1 MGLFWSPP
9 NMFFIV
15 EVYAAC
21 LAGLW
26 VGANG
31 AASPLWNDSSFNF
44 APDQAYPSTQV
55 NDVPLTD
62 FVVSDLYEVKEYHRR
77 STGGLLG
84 RVIVAAVI
92 AAIAFVLLRCFISLK
107 QKPSDWAS
115 RHLAEGKPDVECQD
129 YSYTVMR
136 IDAPTPKVKKT
147 AKSEHSLATK
157 EVLQTLRTNYCSTVS
172 SLRCVPMR
180 LFVFSASRSQKIV
193 SHGLCFQFDIIE
205 VGPVAEE
212 NLPTAVTPR
221 GEGHALRVSRA
232 SLVQQEEELA
242 PQAIQNEPK
251 EQEDE
256 KPRSDE
262 GSDPFSDSPDS
273 EASHE
278 SSPESCCIQ
287 LLLLGHPRNA
297 S

>member
-9 NMFFIV
+9 NMFFIA

-31 AASPLWNDSSFNF
+31 AASPLWKDSSFNF

-62 FVVSDLYEVKEYHRR
+62 FVVSDLYEVKEHHRR
-77 STGGLLG
+77 SIGGLLG
-84 RVIVAAVI
+84 RIIVAAVI

-107 QKPSDWAS
+107 QKPSDWTS
-115 RHLAEGKPDVECQD
+115 RHLAEGKLDVECQE
-129 YSYTVMR
+129 YSYTIMR
-136 IDAPTPKVKKT
+136 IDAPTPKLKKT
-147 AKSEHSLATK
+147 EKSEHSIATK
-157 EVLQTLRTNYCSTVS
+157 EVLQELRTKYYAPVST
-172 SLRCVPMR
+172 
-180 LFVFSASRSQKIV
+180 RSQKIV
-193 SHGLCFQFDIIE
+193 SHGLCFQFDITE
-205 VGPVAEE
+205 VGPVAEKD
-212 NLPTAVTPR
+212 LPTAVTPR

-256 KPRSDE
+256 KP
-262 GSDPFSDSPDS
+262 GSDKGADPFAESSDS

-278 SSPESCCIQ
+278 PSPESCCIQ
-287 LLLLGHPRNA
+287 LLLLGHLRSA
-297 S
+297 I

>member
-1 MGLFWSPP
+1 
-9 NMFFIV
+9 MFFIV

-115 RHLAEGKPDVECQD
+115 RHLAEGKPDVECQVRFT
-129 YSYTVMR
+129 SS
-136 IDAPTPKVKKT
+136 AQQHFKSSQSPTLALART
-147 AKSEHSLATK
+147 ILGEHCLSLP
-157 EVLQTLRTNYCSTVS
+157 LSFLLIGLLIYCN
-172 SLRCVPMR
+172 
-180 LFVFSASRSQKIV
+180 
-193 SHGLCFQFDIIE
+193 
-205 VGPVAEE
+205 E
-212 NLPTAVTPR
+212 N
-221 GEGHALRVSRA
+221 
-232 SLVQQEEELA
+232 
-242 PQAIQNEPK
+242 
-251 EQEDE
+251 
-256 KPRSDE
+256 
-262 GSDPFSDSPDS
+262 
-273 EASHE
+273 
-278 SSPESCCIQ
+278 
-287 LLLLGHPRNA
+287 
-297 S
+297 